1 MEEVAEL
8 GHLLV
13 FAFLFFFSNFMV
25 VSVVTDVTMGALCP
39 GRDECPLAIYLT
51 GVQQAV
57 TGLGALVLTPIVGNL
72 SDRYGRKALLALPA
86 TASIVPLGILAYSRT
101 KGYFYAYYVTNTLT
115 AMISEGSMMCLS
127 LAYVADR
134 VPEARRATA
143 FGVFTGICS
152 AGFVAS
158 TVAARFLPVSTTCQV
173 SAVAA
178 VVTAVYMKAFL
189 PETDGGASSCRG
201 DEEATRPLCLPSS
214 SSEELSPKLPP
225 LRKAPSLS
233 ELAALLT
240 SSSTFSRAAVVT
252 FFHGLGDTGL
262 LNTLLYFLK
271 AKFHYSKNQYANLLL
286 ITGIIGSFSQ
296 LTVMP
301 QLVPKLGEQKLL
313 VIALIASCGQAFLY
327 SIAWSFWV
335 PYLAASCV
343 ILSMSVAPCIRS
355 IISKKVGPFE
365 QGMVQGC
372 ITGISSTANVIS
384 PLIFTPLTAWCLSE
398 ATPFYLKGF
407 SLACAGFATL
417 VALVTSISMRPAEV
431 QPDTK

>member
-13 FAFLFFFSNFMV
+13 FAFLFCFAAYMV
-25 VSVVTDVTMGALCP
+25 GPVITDITMGALCP
-39 GRDECPLAIYLT
+39 GRDECSLAIYLT
-51 GVQQAV
+51 GLQQAV
-57 TGLGALVLTPIVGNL
+57 TGLGALVLTPVVGNL

-86 TASIVPLGILAYSRT
+86 TASIVPLGILAYGRT
-101 KGYFYAYYVTNTLT
+101 RGYFYAYYITKTLT
-115 AMISEGSMMCLS
+115 ATVCEGSMMCLS

-134 VPEARRATA
+134 VPEARRAAA
-143 FGVFTGICS
+143 FGVFSGVCT

-158 TVAARFLPVSTTCQV
+158 TVAARFLPVSSTCQV
-173 SAVAA
+173 AAVAA

-189 PETDGGASSCRG
+189 QETDGGASSCSC
-201 DEEATRPLCLPSS
+201 DEEASQPLCIPSSS

-233 ELAALLT
+233 EMAALLT
-240 SSSTFSRAAVVT
+240 SSSTFSRAAVIT
-252 FFHGLGDTGL
+252 FLHGLGDAGL
-262 LNTLLYFLK
+262 QNTLLYFLK

-286 ITGIIGSFSQ
+286 IIGITGSFSQ

-301 QLVPKLGEQKLL
+301 LLVPKLGEQKLL
-313 VIALIASCGQAFLY
+313 IIALTASCGHAFLY

-343 ILSMSVAPCIRS
+343 ILSMLVTPCIRS
-355 IISKKVGPFE
+355 IISNKVGPLE

-384 PLIFTPLTAWCLSE
+384 PLIFTPIDRKS
-398 ATPFYLKGF
+398 
-407 SLACAGFATL
+407 
-417 VALVTSISMRPAEV
+417 VV
-431 QPDTK
+431 